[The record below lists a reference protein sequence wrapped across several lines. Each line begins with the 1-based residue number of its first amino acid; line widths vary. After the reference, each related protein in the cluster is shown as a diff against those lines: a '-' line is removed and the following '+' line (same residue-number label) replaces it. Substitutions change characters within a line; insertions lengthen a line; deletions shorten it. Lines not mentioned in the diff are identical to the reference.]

1 MYQKPNARPRK
12 YLPGIA
18 IAKAIIRGDYQEAYI
33 RRSLLGNRGY
43 TVAEARAITGAS
55 RYAQKKFGAPAFVL

>member
-1 MYQKPNARPRK
+1 MRTRK

-18 IAKAIIRGDYQEAYI
+18 IAKAVIGGDYQRAYI
-33 RRSLLGNRGY
+33 LRSLLGNRGY

-55 RYAQKKFGAPAFVL
+55 RVAQARYGAPAFVL